1 MLSGIITKLASNP
14 KQLFLLDSMGGLAS
28 AVVPLLI
35 LGIFDSHFRL
45 ARELLI
51 AMSLTGFVFGS
62 YSFLCALK
70 IQSRWMFFLKILVLA
85 NSTYLFSIMAYTA
98 VYFSSLSQLGLAY
111 LLIDHL
117 VLISV
122 IALELAVIAAI
133 SGVWI
138 PGSRS

>member
-1 MLSGIITKLASNP
+1 
-14 KQLFLLDSMGGLAS
+14 
-28 AVVPLLI
+28 
-35 LGIFDSHFRL
+35 
-45 ARELLI
+45 
-51 AMSLTGFVFGS
+51 
-62 YSFLCALK
+62 
-70 IQSRWMFFLKILVLA
+70 MFFLKILVLA

-98 VYFSSLSQLGLAY
+98 VYFSSLPQLGLAY

-133 SGVWI
+133 SWLWI